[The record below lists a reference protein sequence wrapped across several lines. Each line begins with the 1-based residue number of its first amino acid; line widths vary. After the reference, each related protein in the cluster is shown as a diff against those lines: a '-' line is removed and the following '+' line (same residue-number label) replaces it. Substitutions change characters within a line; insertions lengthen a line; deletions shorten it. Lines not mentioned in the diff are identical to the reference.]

1 MSWKFLN
8 KKSFSDERLLCV
20 ITRPVITEK
29 ATIGAENNQYTFKV
43 AIDATKPEIKAA
55 VEKMFGVKVKSVN
68 TLVNKGKVK
77 RFRGKMGK
85 RSDWKKAIVR
95 LADGQTIDVDMGV

>member
-20 ITRPVITEK
+20 ITKPVITEK
-29 ATIGAENNQYTFKV
+29 ATLGAQNSQYTFKV
-43 AIDATKPEIKAA
+43 SIDATKPEIKVA

-77 RFRGKMGK
+77 RFRGVMGQ
-85 RSDWKKAIVR
+85 RTNWKKAIVS
-95 LADGQTIDVDMGV
+95 LADGQTIDVDTGV